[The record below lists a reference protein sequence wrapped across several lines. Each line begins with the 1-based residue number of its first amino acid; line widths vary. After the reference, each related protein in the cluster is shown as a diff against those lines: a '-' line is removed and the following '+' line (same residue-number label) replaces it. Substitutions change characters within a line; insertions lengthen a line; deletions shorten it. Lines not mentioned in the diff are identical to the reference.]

1 MSQNEKEQEMLQQPQ
16 PELEGETAGVSDAEE
31 SGYVE
36 SSTSVRVLAGFLA
49 ALMILGVILYLGWL
63 SGILHE

>member
-1 MSQNEKEQEMLQQPQ
+1 MSQNEKEQEMLQQAQ
-16 PELEGETAGVSDAEE
+16 PELEGETGGVSEAEA

-36 SSTSVRVLAGFLA
+36 SSTSVRVLAGILA